1 MSGRPDV
8 MRFGALFTGAE
19 CDYLAG
25 LAEPMLEPAVVID
38 PDSGRFILDPVRKS
52 DVAAFPLA
60 IENPVVRAL
69 NRRIAAASGTDVA
82 QGEPLQVIS
91 YKPGQ
96 QYKPHVD
103 AIAGADNQRILTM
116 LVYLNDGYGGGETQF
131 LPNGPIVRGNKG
143 DAILF
148 RNVDAAGRADPASRH
163 AGLAVTAGRKLIAS
177 RWIRQRPIDLGD
189 RPSPAR

>member
-1 MSGRPDV
+1 
-8 MRFGALFTGAE
+8 
-19 CDYLAG
+19 
-25 LAEPMLEPAVVID
+25 
-38 PDSGRFILDPVRKS
+38 VRKS

-60 IENPVVRAL
+60 LETPAVRAL

-82 QGEPLQVIS
+82 QGEPLQIIS

-103 AIAGADNQRILTM
+103 TIAGADNQRILTM
-116 LVYLNDGYGGGETQF
+116 LVYLNDGFAGGETQF
-131 LPNGPIVRGNKG
+131 LPDGPIVRGNKG

-148 RNVDAAGRADPASRH
+148 RNVTADGRPDPASRH

-177 RWIRQRPIDLGD
+177 RWIRARPIDLGD
-189 RPSPAR
+189 RPAPAAPRSPAR